1 MCKGGVALGRPAQ
14 LVVFFPPFADDSSWS
29 RAREFNFLIFLSFLV
44 SVHFPQK
51 PSKSRMVARFWLW
64 TSSLLFG
71 QITGVVGQ
79 IAGVVGQ
86 ITGAIH
92 IPIRTN
98 YGRYPQIS
106 DGLCSI

>member
-14 LVVFFPPFADDSSWS
+14 LVVFFPTAADDSSWS

-44 SVHFPQK
+44 FGFFSQK
-51 PSKSRMVARFWLW
+51 PSKTRMDARFCLW
-64 TSSLLFG
+64 VSRSLFG

-79 IAGVVGQ
+79 ITGVVGQ

-98 YGRYPQIS
+98 YGRYPQI
-106 DGLCSI
+106 